1 MSHVFDDSEDEF
13 EDDYTESI
21 KLISELEKKLE
32 PEVEVEIEQKQNFD
46 DSIQSVDEK
55 KTQRLQV
62 KISQEQDH
70 IILPESISSNSATSR
85 TRSSNRLKNI
95 ADTKIQDTK
104 AAYEGNGEIEVLVED
119 LDDDQ
124 EIEYVIADAVE
135 NDEQFQSTD
144 SNDELNTLMVED
156 AAFDTDPYLLQN
168 ISKNDELDISE
179 ESLDEKSMDEDE
191 TGNLKK
197 TTFIFGNISILNWI
211 VI

>member
-21 KLISELEKKLE
+21 KLISKLEKKLE
-32 PEVEVEIEQKQNFD
+32 PEVEVEIEPKQNLD
-46 DSIQSVDEK
+46 DNIQSVDEK
-55 KTQRLQV
+55 NTERIQV
-62 KISQEQDH
+62 KISQDKDH
-70 IILPESISSNSATSR
+70 INLPESISSNSTTSR

-95 ADTKIQDTK
+95 VETKIQETK
-104 AAYEGNGEIEVLVED
+104 TAYEGNGDIEVLVED

-168 ISKNDELDISE
+168 IPKTDELDVSE
-179 ESLDEKSMDEDE
+179 ESMDDDEDKSMDEDE
-191 TGNLKK
+191 TGN
-197 TTFIFGNISILNWI
+197 
-211 VI
+211 

>member
-21 KLISELEKKLE
+21 KLISKLEKKLE
-32 PEVEVEIEQKQNFD
+32 PEVEVEIEPKHNPD
-46 DSIQSVDEK
+46 DNIQSVDEEK
-55 KTQRLQV
+55 IQQIQV
-62 KISQEQDH
+62 NISQDKDP
-70 IILPESISSNSATSR
+70 IILPESISSNSTTSR

-95 ADTKIQDTK
+95 IETKIQETK
-104 AAYEGNGEIEVLVED
+104 TAYEGNGDIEVLVED

-124 EIEYVIADAVE
+124 EIEYVIADAIE

-168 ISKNDELDISE
+168 ISKNDELDVSE
-179 ESLDEKSMDEDE
+179 ESMDDEKSMDEDD
-191 TGNLKK
+191 TGN
-197 TTFIFGNISILNWI
+197 
-211 VI
+211 